1 MSAYKFFRFAFA
13 AAGDVS
19 PVPDGTQPGGTVS
32 YESGWGNFYQL
43 QLGMDPSALPIPRDQ
58 SNQLMYDVTL
68 ALQQYQEWG
77 TPNFITSAQNNSVAF
92 PYSKY
97 AFAQYDDGTNGIR
110 LFQSKVDSN
119 SSLPTNF
126 STWRWLDNSAGKIIF
141 DDSIT
146 FEGTVADGDVVYY
159 DAGNSW
165 FAKAV
170 ANATVAQN
178 VIGVA
183 DVTFKR
189 IFGFGV
195 CGLFSG
201 LTAGSAYYLSTAT
214 PGAVTS
220 TIPGDNIVPLGFAF
234 TTTTMFLQPEPG
246 AGKAADNA
254 LPVGTILDFAGTS
267 VPAGFLPCN
276 TATPVSRTTYANL
289 YAVIGDTWGAGDG
302 STTFN
307 TPDFRRRNS
316 IGSGGTATSPAFTG
330 TTTGNYGGEEVHVMT
345 NGELVLHTH
354 NITAYAVSGSSNV
367 RVANNFTDNTDTI
380 TETTTSTGN
389 TTPFNVMQLGA
400 VVTKIIKY

>member
-267 VPAGFLPCN
+267 VPAGFLACN
-276 TATPVSRTTYANL
+276 TAVPVSRTTYANL
-289 YAVIGDTWGAGDG
+289 FAAIGILWGAGDG

-307 TPDFRRRNS
+307 LPDFSRRTAV
-316 IGSGGTATSPAFTG
+316 GSGGTGTG
-330 TTTGNYGGEEVHVMT
+330 TLGNATGNIGGSETHTLTIGEMPSHDHAGSTVEYGPDGANAVCVGRGDPHNQDFPLSIVPE
-345 NGELVLHTH
+345 GGGSAH
-354 NITAYAVSGSSNV
+354 NI
-367 RVANNFTDNTDTI
+367 
-380 TETTTSTGN
+380 
-389 TTPFNVMQLGA
+389 MQPSA
-400 VVTKIIKY
+400 IVTKIIKY